1 VARVAP
7 GGRVTTAATEPRPLR
22 GPVAW
27 ATSVD
32 HKRVALLGAAASA
45 AFFVAVGILAL
56 VMRTELAQPGLQ
68 VVSEDTYNQLF
79 TIHGSGM
86 IYLVVTPLALL
97 LGVYFVPLQVGARN
111 IAFPR
116 ATLAGVWLL
125 ASGGVLI
132 LLGFAT
138 GQGAG
143 KAGWFSYPPLSDNTA
158 AGTPGPGMDM
168 WVVGVMLAVAGSGVW
183 GVAVLWTILRRRAA
197 GMTMLRLPAFTWTML
212 ATCLLVVTSFPAL
225 LVAMS
230 LLLADRHGLD
240 LSATGWP
247 IDYQHLFW
255 FYGHPVVYVMFF
267 PFVGAALEA
276 IAVFSGRRL
285 FGYPAFVVAIMLF
298 AALSMSVWAHHMFTT
313 GGAANLYYA
322 GTSTLLAVPAGLEY
336 VTAAGTLWHGK
347 VRFHPAMLFAL
358 AFFVQFLVGGLSGIW
373 VGSPPLAYHVHD
385 TYFVVAHFHY
395 TLFAGS
401 LFGLFAGIYLWW
413 PKVTGTLLRTG
424 LAHVHFWLLVVGT
437 NLTFFPMFI
446 VGHEGMV
453 RRIADYPESAGWGG
467 LNLLETIGSYV
478 IAAALLTFAA
488 NVAVSL
494 VRRRPAGDDPW
505 GGQALEW
512 ATTSPPPPHN
522 FDRLPPIRSFAPLL
536 DLREERT

>member
-1 VARVAP
+1 
-7 GGRVTTAATEPRPLR
+7 VTTAATEPRPLR

-32 HKRVALLGAAASA
+32 HKRVALLGAGVSA
-45 AFFVAVGILAL
+45 AFFTAVGILAL

-68 VVSEDTYNQLF
+68 IVSEDTYNQLF

-125 ASGGVLI
+125 IAGGVLI

-143 KAGWFSYPPLSDNTA
+143 KAGWFSYPPLSDDTA

-197 GMTMLRLPAFTWTML
+197 GMTMLRLPPFTWTML

-225 LVAMS
+225 IVAMS

-240 LSATGWP
+240 LSSSGWP

-373 VGSPPLAYHVHD
+373 VGSPPLDYHVHD

-453 RRIADYPESAGWGG
+453 RRIADYPQSAGWGG

-488 NVAVSL
+488 NVVVSL
-494 VRRRPAGDDPW
+494 THRRPAGDDPW

-536 DLREERT
+536 DLRQERT